1 MSTEDSSDEDI
12 PGLESVSSSE
22 VRRYGRI
29 KQTPTPFLSFTH
41 GVTDLLR
48 MCKILFDLEQILFV
62 GDVDNSCNT
71 VEFVGQILGIP
82 YMVAHSAKINILV
95 IIIR

>member
-22 VRRYGRI
+22 VRPYGRI

-48 MCKILFDLEQILFV
+48 MCKILFDLEQIMF
-62 GDVDNSCNT
+62 VDNSSNT

-82 YMVAHSAKINILV
+82 YMVAPSAKINILV